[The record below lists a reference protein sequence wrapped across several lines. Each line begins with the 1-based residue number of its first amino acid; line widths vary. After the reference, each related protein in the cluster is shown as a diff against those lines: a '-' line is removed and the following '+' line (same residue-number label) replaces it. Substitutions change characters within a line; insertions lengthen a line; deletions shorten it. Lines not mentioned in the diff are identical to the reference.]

1 MSNHDD
7 LARAVL
13 GLSRDQL
20 IVSLRFLGNALG
32 QLSVETAASTQS
44 FPDRDPLAEER
55 ALLATD
61 GSALVFNAGNV
72 LLCFKTHREQVTREF
87 LHLILHCV
95 LGHPFKLPAQD
106 QDRWD
111 LACDIAVEQII
122 SELDPGAQLGRP
134 HPEQAAILA
143 ALKKSLKSITAEKVF
158 RHLTHQHVSDTLIDD
173 WRSAF
178 LADSH
183 GLWGTVETST
193 WSEISERLEVDLDT
207 LSQNWS
213 SQSASLIQNIQTVNR
228 VQEDYR
234 KFLQRFMV
242 LDEAL
247 QLDDSEFDLI
257 YYTHGLNL
265 YKNLPLIEPLEHREI
280 YKIRDFVI
288 AIDTSASCSGELIQA
303 FLDRTCAL
311 FRHQESFFQTFNI
324 HIIQCDQA
332 VQSDTRLTNFDD
344 FERFT
349 RNIVVQGFG
358 GTDFRPVFT
367 KVAEMVEAGEFS
379 QFKGL
384 IYFTDGLGIFPEQK
398 PPFEAA
404 FVFLSDEGHAI
415 KVPPW
420 AIKLVLTEEDLQ
432 SWQQLEDKG

>member
-1 MSNHDD
+1 MRDRDD

-32 QLSVETAASTQS
+32 QLPVETAASTLN

-61 GSALVFNAGNV
+61 GSTLVFNTDTV
-72 LLCFKTHREQVTREF
+72 LQGFKSHRDQVTRDY
-87 LHLILHCV
+87 LHLVLHCV
-95 LGHPFKLPAQD
+95 LGHPFKLPAEHRE
-106 QDRWD
+106 RWD
-111 LACDIAVEQII
+111 LACDIAVELII
-122 SELDPGAQLGRP
+122 KELDPSAQLGRP
-134 HPEQAAILA
+134 NPDQTAIVNTF
-143 ALKKSLKSITAEKVF
+143 KKSLKPITAERVF
-158 RHLTHQHVSDTLIDD
+158 RFLNQQNVPPARIDE

-183 GLWGTVETST
+183 GFWGETDTTT
-193 WSEISERLEVDLDT
+193 WREISERLEVDLDT

-213 SQSASLIQNIQTVNR
+213 SQSDALIQNIQTVNR
-228 VQEDYR
+228 VKDDYR

-247 QLDDSEFDLI
+247 QLDDSEFDLV

-265 YKNLPLIEPLEHREI
+265 YKNMPLIEPLEHREI

-288 AIDTSASCSGELIQA
+288 ALDTSASCSGELIQA
-303 FLDRTCAL
+303 FLDKTCAL
-311 FRHQESFFQTFNI
+311 FRYQESFFQTFNI

-332 VQSDTRLTNFDD
+332 VQSDTRLTTFDD

-349 RNIVVQGFG
+349 QNIVVQGFG

-367 KVAEMVEAGEFS
+367 KVTEMIETGEFS

-384 IYFTDGLGIFPEQK
+384 IYFTDGQGIFPEQK
-398 PPFEAA
+398 PPFDTA
-404 FVFLSDEGHAI
+404 FIFLSDEGRSI

-432 SWQQLEDKG
+432 SWRQLEDFR